1 MLKLFFTPCLTR
13 IFLWRIQDSSSTRV
27 AAMGA
32 TQTIAVT
39 YGVIGAASITGN
51 AIFCF
56 LLCKKPFLLKKPH
69 NILLL
74 TLATADM
81 LTGKNRMISFE
92 VTLCLKVT
100 VF

>member
-1 MLKLFFTPCLTR
+1 MAV
-13 IFLWRIQDSSSTRV
+13 I
-27 AAMGA
+27 GA
-32 TQTIAVT
+32 TQTIAAT
-39 YGVIGAASITGN
+39 YGVIGAASIAGN

-56 LLCKKPFLLKKPH
+56 LLYKKPFLLKKPR

-81 LTGKNRMISFE
+81 LTGKNRMILFE